1 MKRAVERH
9 LNILEFT
16 LSSLL
21 RRRTKN
27 LSLLGMYLLVI
38 FMLASLVFFV
48 TALKREAAIILGD
61 APDMIVQRLMAGRQ
75 DLVPNGYATEIARIR
90 GVTAVRP
97 RLWGYYYDALNG
109 ANYTI
114 MASDDP
120 AAVPERA
127 SIGAGVARA
136 RNLAVGDLLP
146 LISYDKSPLM
156 LEIGAIFPSASDL
169 IAADM
174 IVVSPGDFQTLFN
187 FPAGQATDLAVTV
200 RNPKELPTVAAK
212 IASQFPDSRPILKS
226 EIQRTYQSIF
236 DWRGGM
242 SLIILAS
249 ALLSFIIFAWD
260 KATGLSAEERRE
272 IGILKSIG
280 WETSDVLLLK
290 FWEGIVISLTAFLL
304 GTVCAYGHVF
314 FLSAPLFTQA
324 LKGWSVIY
332 PRFQL
337 VPVVDIYQL
346 TVLFFLT
353 VVPYTTATIIPCWR
367 AATIDPDAAMRY

>member
-1 MKRAVERH
+1 MNRTAERH

-21 RRRTKN
+21 RRKGKN
-27 LSLLGMYLLVI
+27 LSLLTMYLLVVFI
-38 FMLASLVFFV
+38 LASLVFFV
-48 TALKREAAIILGD
+48 TALKREAALILQD
-61 APDMIVQRLMAGRQ
+61 APDLVVQRLVAGRQ
-75 DLVPNGYATEIARIR
+75 DLVPASYVRDIGEIR

-97 RLWGYYYDALNG
+97 RLWGYYYDGLIG

-120 AAVPERA
+120 SSETESAV
-127 SIGAGVARA
+127 IGSAIAKA

-146 LISYDKSPLM
+146 LICYDKTPLM
-156 LEIGAIFPSASDL
+156 LQIRSILPSRSDL
-169 IAADM
+169 MAADL
-174 IVVSPGDFQTLFN
+174 IVISSGDFRTLFN
-187 FPAGQATDLAVTV
+187 FPAGQATDLAVSV
-200 RNPKELPTVAAK
+200 RNAREISTIAAK
-212 IASQFPDSRPILKS
+212 IVQQFPESRPILKS
-226 EIQRTYQSIF
+226 EIQRTYQSLF

-242 SLIILAS
+242 IIVILAS

-280 WETSDVLLLK
+280 WETGDVLLLK

-304 GTVCAYGHVF
+304 GVVLAYGHVF
-314 FLSAPLFTQA
+314 FLSAPLFAQA
-324 LKGWSVIY
+324 LKGWSVLY

-337 VPVVDIYQL
+337 IPVVDALQL
-346 TVLFFLT
+346 SVLFFLT
-353 VVPYTTATIIPCWR
+353 VVPYTTATVIPCWR
-367 AATIDPDAAMRY
+367 AATTDPDAAMRY

>member
-1 MKRAVERH
+1 LKRIIERH
-9 LNILEFT
+9 LNILDFT
-16 LSSLL
+16 LASLL
-21 RRRTKN
+21 RRRAKN
-27 LSLLGMYLLVI
+27 LSLLAMYLLVI
-38 FMLASLVFFV
+38 FMLASLQFFV
-48 TALKREAAIILGD
+48 SALKREAALILDD
-61 APDMIVQRLMAGRQ
+61 APDMIVQRLTAGRQ
-75 DLVPNGYATEIARIR
+75 DLVPTGYVAEIAEIR
-90 GVTAVRP
+90 GVTEVKP

-114 MASDDP
+114 MVADTP
-120 AAVPERA
+120 AAKPEQA
-127 SIGAGVARA
+127 TIGSSVAKS

-146 LISYDKSPLM
+146 LIGYDKAPVM
-156 LEIGAIFPSASDL
+156 VEISTIFPSSSDL

-174 IVVSPGDFQTLFN
+174 IIISRDDFQRLFN
-187 FPAGQATDLAVTV
+187 FPGDQATDLAVTV
-200 RNPKELPTVAAK
+200 RNPKELATVAAK
-212 IASQFPDSRPILKS
+212 IAEQFPGSRPILKS

-242 SLIILAS
+242 TLLILAS

-260 KATGLSAEERRE
+260 KATGLSAEERKE

-290 FWEGIVISLTAFLL
+290 FWEGIIISLTAFLS
-304 GTVCAYGHVF
+304 GTILAYGHVF
-314 FLSAPLFTQA
+314 FLSAPLFAQA

-337 VPVVDIYQL
+337 VPVVDAYQL
-346 TVLFFLT
+346 TLLFFLT

-367 AATIDPDAAMRY
+367 AATIDPDAAMRS

>member
-1 MKRAVERH
+1 MKRAIERH

-16 LSSLL
+16 LASLL
-21 RRRTKN
+21 RRRGKN
-27 LSLLGMYLLVI
+27 LALLAMYLLVI
-38 FMLASLVFFV
+38 FILASLQFFV
-48 TALKREAAIILGD
+48 TALKREAAIILND
-61 APDMIVQRLMAGRQ
+61 APDMVVQRLVAGRQ
-75 DLVPNGYATEIARIR
+75 DLVPAGYAAEIAGIN
-90 GVTAVRP
+90 GVTSVRP

-120 AAVPERA
+120 AALAGKAV
-127 SIGAGVARA
+127 IGTGVARA

-146 LISYDKSPLM
+146 LISYDKAPLM
-156 LEIGAIFPSASDL
+156 LEIGSIFPGGSDL
-169 IAADM
+169 IAADL
-174 IVVSPGDFQTLFN
+174 IVIHPEEFHSLFN
-187 FPAGQATDLAVTV
+187 FPINQATDLAVNV
-200 RNPKELPTVAAK
+200 RNQKELPTVAAK
-212 IASQFPDSRPILKS
+212 IASRFPESRPILKS

-242 SLIILAS
+242 TLIILAS
-249 ALLSFIIFAWD
+249 SLLSFIIFAWD
-260 KATGLSAEERRE
+260 KATGLSAEERKE

-304 GTVCAYGHVF
+304 GVVLAYGHVF
-314 FLSAPLFTQA
+314 FLSAPLFAQA
-324 LKGWSVIY
+324 LKGWSVLY

-337 VPVVDIYQL
+337 VPVVDAYQL

-353 VVPYTTATIIPCWR
+353 VVPYTTATVIPCWR
-367 AATIDPDAAMRY
+367 AATIDPDAAMRS

>member
-1 MKRAVERH
+1 MKRAFERH

-16 LSSLL
+16 LASLL
-21 RRRTKN
+21 RRKAKN
-27 LSLLGMYLLVI
+27 LSLLAMYLLVI
-38 FMLASLVFFV
+38 FILASLQFFV
-48 TALKREAAIILGD
+48 TALKREAAIILSD
-61 APDMIVQRLMAGRQ
+61 APDMVVQRLVAGRQ
-75 DLVPNGYATEIARIR
+75 DLVPARYAAEIVSIR

-114 MASDDP
+114 IASDDP
-120 AAVPERA
+120 AIGPDLV

-146 LISYDKSPLM
+146 LIGYDKVPVM
-156 LEIGAIFPSASDL
+156 LEISAIFPSSSDL

-174 IVVSPGDFQTLFN
+174 ILMSPVNFHQLFN
-187 FPAGQATDLAVTV
+187 FPSGQATDLAVMV

-212 IASQFPDSRPILKS
+212 IAGRFPDSRPILKS

-242 SLIILAS
+242 TLIVLAS

-260 KATGLSAEERRE
+260 KATGLSAEERKE

-290 FWEGIVISLTAFLL
+290 FWEGTVISLTAFLL
-304 GTVCAYGHVF
+304 GTLLAYGHVF

-324 LKGWSVIY
+324 LKGWSVLY
-332 PRFQL
+332 PHFQL
-337 VPVVDIYQL
+337 VPVVDAYQL

>member
-9 LNILEFT
+9 LNILDFT

-21 RRRTKN
+21 RRRARN
-27 LSLLGMYLLVI
+27 LSLLTMYLLVV
-38 FMLASLVFFV
+38 FMLASLQFFV
-48 TALKREAAIILGD
+48 TALKREAAIILND
-61 APDMIVQRLMAGRQ
+61 APDLIVQRLVAGRQ
-75 DLVPNGYATEIARIR
+75 DLVPSGYGAEIARIR

-114 MASDDP
+114 TASDDP
-120 AAVPERA
+120 DAVPERA
-127 SIGAGVARA
+127 AIGSGVAKA
-136 RNLAVGDLLP
+136 RKLAVGDLLP
-146 LISYDKSPLM
+146 LISYDKVPVM
-156 LEIGAIFPSASDL
+156 LEISEIFPSSSDL
-169 IAADM
+169 VAADM
-174 IVVSPGDFQTLFN
+174 IIISPDDFLRLFN
-187 FPAGQATDLAVTV
+187 FPVGQTTDLAVTV
-200 RNPKELPTVAAK
+200 RNSKELPTVAAK
-212 IASQFPDSRPILKS
+212 IADRFPDSRPILKS
-226 EIQRTYQSIF
+226 EIQRTYQSVF

-242 SLIILAS
+242 TLMVLAS

-260 KATGLSAEERRE
+260 KATGLSAEERKE

-304 GTVCAYGHVF
+304 GTVLAYGHVF
-314 FLSAPLFTQA
+314 FLSAPLFAQA
-324 LKGWSVIY
+324 LKGWSVVY
-332 PRFQL
+332 PTFQL
-337 VPVVDIYQL
+337 LPVVDVYQL

-367 AATIDPDAAMRY
+367 AATIDPDAAMRS